1 MEHKELTQY
10 HKLSISEL
18 FQITESTPQ
27 GLSEHQAQKRL
38 AEQGLNTI
46 QISKPFHYGK
56 AILQSLK
63 NPFSLI
69 LLTAGGLSLATGH
82 FFDAGIVFFVLV
94 VNISIELYQESVAH
108 REISLLEKNIEQYT
122 TVLRDGI
129 FRKILAE
136 QLVQGDVIALEE
148 GAWIPADGR
157 IIESSELSIN
167 ESLLTGESS
176 PVQKHGH
183 VLLENLP
190 ILERSNMVW
199 LGSIVSGGSGRFIV
213 TTTGL
218 RTHFG
223 ILNQE
228 LSEVT
233 RGSNPF
239 LDRIKKLSKT
249 LGIAGICIVA
259 VIFIM
264 QFGILDAPIEEIAV
278 LSLAILVLI
287 IPESLP
293 TILNITLAR
302 GAKHLAKHNA
312 VVKEL
317 STIESIGSTD
327 VIVTDKTGTITE
339 NSMRVEFLTIGGE
352 NISVTGFGW
361 KRAGMFMKDGHKYDV
376 DSNKNLSTML
386 DFLLLVNRSQVYEE
400 NERDVMVGEP
410 TEAALLVLSEK
421 SKRTR
426 EKLFQEWE
434 ILSRANFLSTHKI
447 LVGIICNKK
456 TSQKFLVSIGA
467 PETIWNI
474 SNCSTGEKQTTEQ
487 YASEG
492 LRTIACAYKE
502 IEETNFSST
511 LLHNLTYLGVVA
523 MRDPIREGVK
533 ETIQSAQ
540 EYGIRIIMATGDHL
554 KTAEHIGKSIGI
566 ITTKQPDITLGQ
578 DFLNASEK
586 ERKIILATS
595 NVFARVTPEAKLL
608 IIQMLQKDK
617 KVVTMVGDGINDT
630 LALRQSDVGVSMG
643 QGGTDAARQ
652 ASSIVLADDN
662 FKTIILAIFR
672 GRHIYN
678 NIRNVTNFFLS
689 TNASQALLLIMAT
702 FLGLPLP
709 LVAVQILLINLAT
722 DGVGSLPLAFKTPKA
737 TPIQKPNTTKLINN
751 YDYGII
757 GSATLGMTTATLL
770 GFYFF
775 LPQGIGYAQTM
786 TFLILA
792 LTQVGRLVSFDRLN
806 NSYKE
811 ILKNIWLWRAVG
823 ISCLITTLV
832 LATPTLRT
840 LFYFERLQAFDILV
854 ACTLSLLP
862 FITVSAYT
870 MAVKALQKHYA

>member
-1 MEHKELTQY
+1 MEHKALTQY
-10 HKLSISEL
+10 HKLSVGEL
-18 FQITESTPQ
+18 FQITNSTPQ
-27 GLSEHQAQKRL
+27 GLSEKEAQKRL
-38 AEQGLNTI
+38 AQYGPNTI
-46 QISKPFHYGK
+46 HISKPFHYGK
-56 AILQSLK
+56 AIIQSLK

-82 FFDAGIVFFVLV
+82 IFDAGIVFFVLI
-94 VNISIELYQESVAH
+94 VNIAIELYQESIAH
-108 REISLLEKNIEQYT
+108 REISLLEKNIEQHA

-136 QLVQGDVIALEE
+136 QLVPGDIIALEE

-157 IIESSELSIN
+157 IVESSELSIN

-176 PVQKHGH
+176 PVQKHARTLSENSP
-183 VLLENLP
+183 LLEQ
-190 ILERSNMVW
+190 SNMVW
-199 LGSIVSGGSGRFIV
+199 LGSIVSSGSGRCIV

-239 LDRIKKLSKT
+239 LDRIKKLSTT

-259 VIFIM
+259 TIFIM
-264 QFGILDAPIEEIAV
+264 QFGILGTPLQEIAV

-302 GAKHLAKHNA
+302 GAKHLAQHNA

-327 VIVTDKTGTITE
+327 IIVTDKTGTITE
-339 NSMRVEFLTIGGE
+339 NSMRVESIALDGE
-352 NISVTGFGW
+352 IISVTGFGW
-361 KRAGMFMKDGHKYDV
+361 KRAGMFMKDGHKYDI
-376 DSNKNLSTML
+376 DSNNNLSTML

-400 NERDVMVGEP
+400 DERDVVVGEP
-410 TEAALLVLSEK
+410 TEAALLVLAEK

-426 EKLFQEWE
+426 EKLFQEWD
-434 ILSRANFLSTHKI
+434 IVSRANFLNEYKI
-447 LVGIICNKK
+447 LVGILRNKK
-456 TSQKFLVSIGA
+456 TGTMFLVSVGA

-474 SNCSTGEKQTTEQ
+474 SNSSTQEQ
-487 YASEG
+487 NAIEHYASEG

-502 IEETNFSST
+502 IQDTHFST
-511 LLHNLTYLGVVA
+511 KLLSDLTYLGAVA
-523 MRDPIREGVK
+523 MRDPIREGVQ
-533 ETIQSAQ
+533 ETIRSAQ
-540 EYGIRIIMATGDHL
+540 DYGLRIIMATGDHL
-554 KTAEHIGKSIGI
+554 KTAEHIGKHIGI
-566 ITTKQPDITLGQ
+566 ITSKYPNVVLGQ
-578 DFLNASEK
+578 DFMNASEK
-586 ERKIILATS
+586 ERKILLTTS
-595 NVFARVTPEAKLL
+595 NVFARVTPETKLL
-608 IIQMLQKDK
+608 IAQMFQKDK
-617 KVVTMVGDGINDT
+617 KIVTMVGDGVNDT
-630 LALRQSDVGVSMG
+630 LALRQADVGVAMG
-643 QGGTDAARQ
+643 KGGTDAARQ

-689 TNASQALLLIMAT
+689 ANASQALLLIIAT

-722 DGVGSLPLAFKTPKA
+722 DGVGSLPLAFKEPKA
-737 TPIQKPNTTKLINN
+737 TPIQKPNTAKLISN
-751 YDYGII
+751 YDYGVI
-757 GSATLGMTTATLL
+757 GSATLGMATATLL
-770 GFYFF
+770 GFSWF
-775 LPQGIGYAQTM
+775 LPQGLQYAQTI

-792 LTQVGRLVSFDRLN
+792 LTQIARLISFDRLN
-806 NSYKE
+806 SSYRDIAQNK
-811 ILKNIWLWRAVG
+811 WFWRSIG

-832 LATPTLRT
+832 LGIPALQN
-840 LFYFERLQAFDILV
+840 LFHFERLQASDILV

-862 FITVSAYT
+862 FITVSAYQFG
-870 MAVKALQKHYA
+870 MKALHKQYA